1 VFFVLLF
8 AACFLVR
15 KYYWACVLVS
25 PLLTFYCF
33 YYFAIVDFDGS
44 IDASVSVTT
53 LTISVLYFILAWSM
67 ESWLA

>member
-1 VFFVLLF
+1 
-8 AACFLVR
+8 
-15 KYYWACVLVS
+15 
-25 PLLTFYCF
+25 
-33 YYFAIVDFDGS
+33 VDFDGS